1 MRPRV
6 FLLSPANLAG
16 RRAQMVLNERAEF
29 ELALKL
35 RTSGAR
41 VGDVFQF
48 ISGLYF
54 RGKLAYS
61 RAFAAPPA
69 GGPASVVI
77 TSGFGLIAPETVIT
91 AADLRAHAVVP
102 VDAAEPRYRAPLE
115 RDARLLRDAVGQD
128 CDIVLLGSVASDK
141 YVQPLIEIF
150 AERLLFPAEFVGRG
164 DMSRG
169 GLMLRC
175 VESGCELQYV
185 SVLGATLRGKR
196 PPRLPRVQRSG
207 GIG

>member
-6 FLLSPANLAG
+6 FLLSPANLG
-16 RRAQMVLNERAEF
+16 GKRARIVLNEQAEF
-29 ELALKL
+29 DLAVRL
-35 RTSGAR
+35 RAGGAT
-41 VGDVFQF
+41 VGDVFEF

-61 RAFAAPPA
+61 RAFAAPPP

-77 TSGFGLIAPETVIT
+77 TSGFGLISPETVIT
-91 AADLRAHAVVP
+91 IEQLRAHASVP
-102 VDAAEPRYRAPLE
+102 VHASEPRYRDPLE
-115 RDARLLRDAVGQD
+115 RDARLLAASVGPD

-141 YVQPLIEIF
+141 YVQPLIDIF
-150 AERLLFPAEFVGRG
+150 GPRLLFPAEFVGRG

-175 VESGCELQYV
+175 VRSGVELECV
-185 SVLGATLRGKR
+185 PVLGATLRGKR
-196 PPRLPRVQRSG
+196 PPKLGRG
-207 GIG
+207 